1 MLFNSLASRL
11 IGSLLAVLITAQLIS
26 VIVFANRQ
34 EDNETH
40 QRERQLLQQVA
51 MAENVLTD
59 LPIEK
64 RRDALRQF
72 NRGGELYA
80 LDFVT
85 SIPSPEAATGD
96 ELAYFERTNVA
107 LSDVRIKRF
116 ADPRTLWDRFV
127 DMRMFPDPTS
137 PPPRRRGDRPPPPRR
152 VIDADDPLRPPPPDP
167 QGFAPPR
174 PGQPGGPPAPPEGPR
189 QMQVSIPITG
199 GQWINAMI
207 FWPDKPPPWMM
218 PLLAQLVIS
227 LTGIAI
233 VVFFLVRH
241 NTKGLNT
248 LAVTA
253 DRIGRGEEFT
263 ELKEEGPREIKATI
277 GAFNSM
283 AARIKRMVHGRTRM
297 LAAISHDLRT
307 PITSLRIRAEM
318 LPDNETRERMLAT
331 LDEMQSLTEATLTLA
346 RQDAVEEDTST
357 VDLSALVE
365 TVCDDLADVGKPV
378 SFAPAERLLYR
389 CRPNNLKRCVRNIV
403 ENAIKYGVKADVSI
417 ATDKNGVIIY
427 VDDHGPGI
435 PESQMKRLFQ
445 AFVRLEES
453 RSKETGGFGLGLSIA
468 RSIAHSHGGEV
479 TLANRPEGGLRA
491 TIMLPPAQLD

>member
-1 MLFNSLASRL
+1 MFFNSLASRL
-11 IGSLLAVLITAQLIS
+11 IGSLLAVLISAQLVS

-34 EDNETH
+34 EDNENH
-40 QRERQLLQQVA
+40 QRERQLLQQTA
-51 MAENVLTD
+51 MAENVLSD

-72 NRGGELYA
+72 NRGGELYT

-85 SIPSPEAATGD
+85 SIPSSDEVKGE
-96 ELAYFERTNVA
+96 ELAYFEGTNVA
-107 LSDVRIKRF
+107 LRDVRVKRF
-116 ADPRTLWDRFV
+116 TDPRSLWDRFV
-127 DMRMFPDPTS
+127 DMQMFPPATP

-152 VIDADDPLRPPPPDP
+152 MIDPDDPLRPPPDRL
-167 QGFAPPR
+167 GMERPPR
-174 PGQPGGPPAPPEGPR
+174 RPGDPPEPPEGPR
-189 QMQVSIPITG
+189 QMQVSIPIRD

-248 LAVTA
+248 LAATA
-253 DRIGRGEEFT
+253 DRIGRGEEFA
-263 ELKEEGPREIKATI
+263 ELKEEGPGEIKTTMR
-277 GAFNSM
+277 AFNSM

-331 LDEMQSLTEATLTLA
+331 LDEMQTLTEATLTLA

-378 SFAPAERLLYR
+378 SFTPADRLLYR
-389 CRPNNLKRCVRNIV
+389 CRPNNLKRCVRNLV
-403 ENAIKYGVKADVSI
+403 ENAIKYGVKADVSVV
-417 ATDKNGVIIY
+417 TDKNGIAIY
-427 VDDHGPGI
+427 VDDQGPGI
-435 PESQMKRLFQ
+435 PDSQMKRMFQ

-453 RSKETGGFGLGLSIA
+453 RNKETGGFGLGLSIA

-491 TIMLPPAQLD
+491 TITLPPAQLD